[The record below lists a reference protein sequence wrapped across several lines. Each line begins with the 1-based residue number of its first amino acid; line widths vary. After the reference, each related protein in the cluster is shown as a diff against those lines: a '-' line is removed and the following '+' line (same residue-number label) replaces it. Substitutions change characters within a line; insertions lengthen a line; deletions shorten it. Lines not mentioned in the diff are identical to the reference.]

1 MICVTRSSEEAVRAD
16 PEWSSNMTNTK
27 KYILAG
33 SAVLAAAASLFTGFA
48 GNYLASLSAG
58 GKRQTLEEALE
69 WQRGHYD
76 ISFADDLETFT
87 YTVDGYEGYTLHAQ
101 FFKNPQPSGKYII
114 LTHGYTDNRYGNLKY
129 MKMYLDRGYNCV
141 IYDLRGHG
149 ENEPAPCTY
158 GILEAKDLLAMIKD
172 TRERFGEDIVLGLH
186 GESLGAA
193 TTATVMQYHPRV
205 DFAVADCGFADI
217 ENVLKGAVA
226 YNHLPTWFTD
236 VASVFFKLK
245 YGYSYNQMRPV
256 DSLAGNHVPFL
267 FIHGAE
273 DTFILP
279 SNSAR
284 MSEATSG
291 YSELHLISGAKHASS
306 VLTDPA
312 LYAQYV
318 NGFLD
323 HLGL

>member
-1 MICVTRSSEEAVRAD
+1 MAS
-16 PEWSSNMTNTK
+16 K
-27 KYILAG
+27 KNYIIAG
-33 SAVLAAAASLFTGFA
+33 SAALAGAASLFVGFA
-48 GNYLASLSAG
+48 GNYLAALSAG

-69 WQRGHYD
+69 WQSSRYD
-76 ISFADDLETFT
+76 ISFTDDLDTFS
-87 YTVDGYEGYTLHAQ
+87 YTVTGYEGYELHAQ

-158 GILEAKDLLAMIKD
+158 GILEAKDLLAVIED
-172 TRERFGEDIVLGLH
+172 TRRRFGDGIVLGLH

-217 ENVLKGAVA
+217 ENVIRGAITH
-226 YNHLPTWFTD
+226 NHLPAWFTKS
-236 VASVFFKLK
+236 ASFFFKIR
-245 YGYSYNQMRPV
+245 YGYSYSQMRPV
-256 DSLAGNHVPFL
+256 DCLADNFVPFL
-267 FIHGAE
+267 FMHGAQ

-279 SNSAR
+279 SNSER
-284 MSEATSG
+284 MQKSTEG
-291 YSELHLISGAKHASS
+291 YSELHLVPGAKHANS
-306 VLTDPA
+306 VLTDPV
-312 LYAQYV
+312 LYAQCV